1 MQGRGRWGLPAHLG
15 GAVPVDMGAKLL
27 CLFLTS
33 ALIAYYI
40 YTPIP
45 EDIEE
50 PWKVMFASASFRAL
64 GHLLGL
70 MHYMEVLG
78 LITSIEYVEP
88 TSDENVTVMD
98 TEFSNVAVRLY
109 LPRRASDGPRRA
121 VLFFHGG
128 GWCLGQAGMKSYD
141 HLTRWTSNILNA
153 VVVSVNY
160 RLAPKYHFPTQFE
173 DVYSVTKFFLQ
184 SSVLSQYGVDPD
196 RVCVAGDSAGGNLAA
211 AVAQQLLEDSE
222 VKTKLRAQALIYPA
236 LQSLDLNL
244 PSYQENENKPILSK
258 SLTVKFW
265 SEYFTSDS
273 SLREAMALNRH
284 VPVEYSHLFQFVNW
298 SNLLPAEMKKGHVYT
313 SPTFGSPELA
323 QKYPGFLDP
332 RAAPLLVSDDRL
344 RGLPLTYVLTCEHDV
359 LRDDGAMYVERL
371 RAVGVPVTH
380 EHAKDAFHGAMTFV
394 LGPAKLA
401 VGQRLFNRYI
411 EWLNKNL

>member
-1 MQGRGRWGLPAHLG
+1 
-15 GAVPVDMGAKLL
+15 MGAKLL

-50 PWKVMFASASFRAL
+50 PWKVMFASANFRAL
-64 GHLLGL
+64 GHLAEVMDQLGL
-70 MHYMEVLG
+70 MHYMEVLA
-78 LITSIEYVEP
+78 LLMSTEYVAP

-98 TEFSNVAVRLY
+98 TELSNVAVRLY
-109 LPRRASDGPRRA
+109 LPRRASDGLRRA

-128 GWCLGQAGMKSYD
+128 GWCLGQAGLKSYD
-141 HLTRWTSNILNA
+141 HLTRWTSNMLNA

-160 RLAPKYHFPTQFE
+160 RLAPKYHFPTPFE

-258 SLTVKFW
+258 SLMVKFW

-298 SNLLPAEMKKGHVYT
+298 SNLLPAELKKGHVYT

-371 RAVGVPVTH
+371 RALGVPVTH
-380 EHAKDAFHGAMTFV
+380 EHAKDAFHGAMTFL

-401 VGQRLFNRYI
+401 LGQRLFNRYI
-411 EWLNKNL
+411 EWLNENL